1 MHAKFGQRRS
11 LGRGCRVEVALVQKP
26 ATETL
31 FCFPAI
37 IALCSVSFYIVFF
50 LPPALPL
57 ISARFSL
64 RIIQAVTV
72 LLAYVASVSVWFR
85 SKERPSNDM
94 EQDFQFWL
102 HEEWNDSQKMKGRRW
117 RGRKANPL
125 ALLLAPFFACCLT
138 LVPLSQLR
146 NRTETL
152 ARQATCLCIA
162 ECPAAVSNAFDGQF

>member
-1 MHAKFGQRRS
+1 M
-11 LGRGCRVEVALVQKP
+11 QKP
-26 ATETL
+26 ASETL

-57 ISARFSL
+57 SSARFSL

-102 HEEWNDSQKMKGRRW
+102 H
-117 RGRKANPL
+117 
-125 ALLLAPFFACCLT
+125 
-138 LVPLSQLR
+138 
-146 NRTETL
+146 
-152 ARQATCLCIA
+152 
-162 ECPAAVSNAFDGQF
+162 

>member
-1 MHAKFGQRRS
+1 MPYLQTKLCCTHASLLAVKLRALPSHARFRQRRS

-26 ATETL
+26 ASETL

-50 LPPALPL
+50 LPPVLPL

-72 LLAYVASVSVWFR
+72 LLANVASVSVWFR
-85 SKERPSNDM
+85 SKERTSTDM

-117 RGRKANPL
+117 RGRKAPFPL
-125 ALLLAPFFACCLT
+125 FYAP
-138 LVPLSQLR
+138 
-146 NRTETL
+146 
-152 ARQATCLCIA
+152 
-162 ECPAAVSNAFDGQF
+162 

>member
-1 MHAKFGQRRS
+1 MPYLQTKLCCTHASLLAVKLRALPSHARFRQRRS

-26 ATETL
+26 ASETL
-31 FCFPAI
+31 FLFSSYNCSL
-37 IALCSVSFYIVFF
+37 LCLYIVFF

-72 LLAYVASVSVWFR
+72 LLANVASVSVWFR
-85 SKERPSNDM
+85 SKERTSNDM

-117 RGRKANPL
+117 RGRKAPFPL
-125 ALLLAPFFACCLT
+125 FYAP
-138 LVPLSQLR
+138 
-146 NRTETL
+146 
-152 ARQATCLCIA
+152 
-162 ECPAAVSNAFDGQF
+162 

>member
-1 MHAKFGQRRS
+1 M
-11 LGRGCRVEVALVQKP
+11 QKP
-26 ATETL
+26 ASETL

-37 IALCSVSFYIVFF
+37 IALSSVSFYIVFF

-72 LLAYVASVSVWFR
+72 LLSYVASVSVWFR

-117 RGRKANPL
+117 RGRKAPF
-125 ALLLAPFFACCLT
+125 ALFSWPHFSRAL
-138 LVPLSQLR
+138 
-146 NRTETL
+146 
-152 ARQATCLCIA
+152 
-162 ECPAAVSNAFDGQF
+162 